1 MPGFHDASRRSHV
14 LRALATAGI
23 LCTAGSHLVA
33 AHELELTEVH
43 VTFNNNG
50 TYRIEVMNDPDWL
63 LMRVEPFS
71 GLELS
76 GRLDPEQRDRRLVEM
91 ETTFAE
97 WVHLFF
103 DGTRADIAATYLAP
117 TADGPAAPDETWLGT
132 MPDNQAK
139 AESLPTPRHAEAFN
153 AISINSLVVKTV
165 WKPLRV

>member
-23 LCTAGSHLVA
+23 LCTAGSRLVA

-76 GRLDPEQRDRRLVEM
+76 GRLLCVR
-91 ETTFAE
+91 
-97 WVHLFF
+97 
-103 DGTRADIAATYLAP
+103 
-117 TADGPAAPDETWLGT
+117 
-132 MPDNQAK
+132 
-139 AESLPTPRHAEAFN
+139 
-153 AISINSLVVKTV
+153 
-165 WKPLRV
+165 